1 MSNSNTSNHT
11 TVIAQN
17 RITWWL
23 RGEGSPTELD
33 IASTEHVE
41 AMVKTGFREGEL
53 YVTGQDGQTEFRGWW
68 QLELDAPKTLT
79 AEEAVKD
86 IVEALL
92 DSDTLLETIY
102 NQVCAGSLEH
112 KGNSMFELTPD
123 SE

>member
-1 MSNSNTSNHT
+1 MTTSNTDKHT
-11 TVIAQN
+11 AVIAQQ

-23 RGEGSPTELD
+23 QGDAAPTELD
-33 IASTEHVE
+33 NASTEHVE
-41 AMVKTGFREGEL
+41 SMVKTGFREGEL
-53 YVTGQDGQTEFRGWW
+53 YVTSPDGQAEFRGWW
-68 QLELDAPKTLT
+68 QLELNAPKTLT

-102 NQVCAGSLEH
+102 NQVCSGSLEH